1 MKEQTSTIENKK
13 KIRITGA
20 DAVMRSL
27 ACEGVDTIFGYPGGA
42 IMPIYDALMDHND
55 KIRHIL
61 TRHEQGAIHAAQGYA
76 RVSGKV
82 GVVLATSGPGATNLI
97 TGIADAMIDSTP
109 LVCITVRLP
118 PPCLVPMLSR
128 KPM

>member
-1 MKEQTSTIENKK
+1 MQQEYGIIHSTGKTVHTMKKQFTTIRKKK

-27 ACEGVDTIFGYPGGA
+27 ASEGVDTIFGYPGGA
-42 IMPIYDALMDHND
+42 IMPIYDALMDHSD
-55 KIRHIL
+55 KTRHIL

-82 GVVLATSGPGATNLI
+82 GVHGHR
-97 TGIADAMIDSTP
+97 D
-109 LVCITVRLP
+109 
-118 PPCLVPMLSR
+118 LVPQT
-128 KPM
+128 